1 MKEHSMDTSYDIVI
15 VGAGAAGLTA
25 AQYGARA
32 NLRTL
37 VIEQTASGG
46 QSLLIEGLEN
56 YPGFAE
62 PIGGAEF
69 AERFEAQAR
78 NFGAEFLFATV
89 ETLQKT
95 DYGFRIATSEGEI
108 TTYTVVLATGAKH
121 RTLDVPGEVE
131 LTGRGVSYCA
141 TCDGPFFRNKKI
153 LVVGGGDAACDES
166 TYLSKLTDRVVLV
179 HRRDRFRA
187 QRSLAQRVERN
198 PNIEVRFNTEVEEI
212 HGARNAFGIEAVSE
226 VRLRNNATDET
237 YREEFDAV
245 FVFIG
250 SIPQTDLAQSVEKD
264 EAGYIVTNQRM
275 ETAVPGL
282 FAVGDVRATPFRQ
295 LVVAAGEG
303 AVAAHAA
310 AAHIDELLDR
320 AYEDVGSAEPAPA

>member
-1 MKEHSMDTSYDIVI
+1 MEPNYDIVVI
-15 VGAGAAGLTA
+15 GAGAAGLTA

-89 ETLQKT
+89 ETLQKSY
-95 DYGFRIATSEGEI
+95 DGFRVATSEGEI
-108 TTYTVVLATGAKH
+108 TAYTVILATGAKH
-121 RTLDVPGEVE
+121 RTLDVPGEAE

-166 TYLSKLTDRVVLV
+166 TYLSKLTDHVVLV

-187 QRSLAQRVERN
+187 QKSLAQRVERN
-198 PNIEVRFNTEVEEI
+198 PSIEIRFNTEVEQI
-212 HGARNAFGIEAVSE
+212 LGSANAFGIEAVSE
-226 VRLRNNATDET
+226 VRLRRNDTGES
-237 YREEFDAV
+237 YREAFDAV
-245 FVFIG
+245 FIFVG
-250 SIPQTDLAQSVEKD
+250 SIPQTELVPFAKKD
-264 EAGYIVTNQRM
+264 EAGYIVTDQRM
-275 ETAVPGL
+275 ETATPGL

-310 AAHIDELLDR
+310 AAHIDELRDEVY
-320 AYEDVGSAEPAPA
+320 AVGDAVEPAPAG